1 MNVIYERIMKNA
13 NPSFQKKKKHYQI
26 MSQSYQLTLTVNQM
40 PTSEHNQQSNKQKI
54 TSGDHNIKDDELN
67 QSTIMY
73 QNLSR

>member
-1 MNVIYERIMKNA
+1 
-13 NPSFQKKKKHYQI
+13 